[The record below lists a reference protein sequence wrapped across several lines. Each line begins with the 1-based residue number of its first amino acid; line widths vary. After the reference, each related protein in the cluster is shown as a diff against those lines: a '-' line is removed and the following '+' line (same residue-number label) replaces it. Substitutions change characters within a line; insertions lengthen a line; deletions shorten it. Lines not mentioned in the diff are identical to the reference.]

1 MKKSILLV
9 GVLLSAMA
17 YASSNTVVPI
27 EVERNINK
35 FYQDSD
41 FSQRRYILNLKKD
54 MNRKIRSSPR

>member
-1 MKKSILLV
+1 MQKSILLV

-17 YASSNTVVPI
+17 YASSDTIVPI

-41 FSQRRYILNLKKD
+41 FSQRNQ
-54 MNRKIRSSPR
+54 

>member
-17 YASSNTVVPI
+17 YASSDTIVPI

-41 FSQRRYILNLKKD
+41 FHKEINMQICKERLI
-54 MNRKIRSSPR
+54 